1 MIHLIAT
8 GRAVR
13 VTVTEPLTTGSVGM
27 PVEVELSN
35 AFDGLAAWLV
45 WDSGH
50 KQADVALA
58 GGPVTVPPQV
68 LRVAGE
74 TLKVGVYA
82 CNAAGDKV
90 IPTVWAECGTVRQ
103 GAEPSGFEPAKPEPG
118 WAASVREMAEEALE
132 LAGGADGRVTSLDGT
147 ALAPRTFD
155 AVGVPAYV
163 SDPAEHADYGL
174 TEPGWYVFARIG
186 CKGSARVTADTAV
199 TGAAGSVVTPGADHV
214 DVAVR
219 FDVAA
224 MSCPVTVAWAE
235 GDAETFVFAA
245 DDLAVRNLDYRT
257 TFYIYDLSPFVTWE
271 FGPTSDATF
280 TAGNFYYT
288 LAEDGTYELAEPGSY
303 VIGDPIPADT
313 YYKHTKMVVG
323 EGLTRN
329 VTYRLDTP
337 VDCPSEFR
345 LPEVEDEEHGCWYEM
360 RFMHTGSYSS
370 VLTPMAPD
378 VTVATQHTQAETKGI
393 NMVDLHYSAVAGHK
407 VWRFMNTHSTFTEI
421 AAKPVAAEFRTAPT
435 KTAYAVGEALD
446 VTGAEVVATYADGSK
461 KLVTPTYAPAN
472 GATLTAGDTELT
484 ASYTEGG
491 VTVTATTPLTITGGE

>member
-74 TLKVGVYA
+74 TLRVGVYA

-132 LAGGADGRVTSLDGT
+132 VAQGVGGRVTSLDET
-147 ALAPRTFD
+147 ELAYRTVD
-155 AVGVPAYV
+155 AVGIPIYV
-163 SDPAEHADYGL
+163 SDVSEYSDYGI
-174 TEPGWYVFARIG
+174 TEPGWYVFARIKA
-186 CKGSARVTADTAV
+186 KGEARVTGATAV

-257 TFYIYDLSPFVTWE
+257 TFYVYDISDFVTWE
-271 FGPTSDATF
+271 Y
-280 TAGNFYYT
+280 TAASGNVIRNKAYFE
-288 LAEDGTYELAEPGSY
+288 LVDGEYVPVEL
-303 VIGDPIPADT
+303 VIGDTIP
-313 YYKHTKMVVG
+313 
-323 EGLTRN
+323 EGVYQHSKVIFAGMARN
-329 VTYRLDTP
+329 VTYQMPDII
-337 VDCPSEFR
+337 DCPIEFK
-345 LPEVEDEEHGCWYEM
+345 LPDVPDDGYGAWFEVQM
-360 RFMHTGSYSS
+360 RYQASYSMT
-370 VLTPMAPD
+370 LTPESAD
-378 VTVATQHTQAETKGI
+378 VKAATDATQSQTAGVNI
-393 NMVDLHYSAVAGHK
+393 IDLHYASVADAK
-407 VWRFMNTHSTFTEI
+407 LWRMVNTHSNYTEKLI
-421 AAKPVAAEFRTAPT
+421 PESLEFRAAPT
-435 KTAYAVGEALD
+435 KTAYAAGEKLAVD
-446 VTGAEVVATYADGSK
+446 GAEV
-461 KLVTPTYAPAN
+461 LVTYTDGTRQKLATNATGLTFAPAN
-472 GATLTAGDTELT
+472 GAALTADDTELV
-484 ASYTEGG
+484 ASYVLNDT
-491 VTVTATTPLTITGGE
+491 TVTASTPITVE